1 MIEALT
7 HPQFNPIAFSIGP
20 LSIRWYGLMYLLA
33 FLSFFLLGRKQIS
46 QSIQRNN
53 INKKNLD
60 DLMIY
65 GMLGV
70 ILGGRLGYIV
80 FYQLDYFIN
89 NPIDILA
96 VWKGGM
102 SFHGGLIGVIVA
114 LFIYCFLNK
123 SIKIKSIQNEKFF
136 TRFLVITD
144 FVAPLVPLGL
154 FFGRIGNFIN
164 GELYGRVIESNAVYW
179 AMIFPQ
185 SGTLDP
191 RHPSQIYQALSEGLI
206 LFFLLFLLSQKKRQ
220 LGFLSSMFLIGYGIS
235 RYLIEYFREP
245 DVFLGYVFFDFT
257 MGQILSLPM
266 ILFGSVMLLFS
277 WYKNKI

>member
-1 MIEALT
+1 MIEPLV

-20 LSIRWYGLMYLLA
+20 LSVRWYGLMYLLA
-33 FLSFFLLGRKQIS
+33 FISFFILGNKQIS
-46 QSIQRNN
+46 QSIQTNS

-70 ILGGRLGYIV
+70 IFGGRVGYII
-80 FYQLDYFIN
+80 FYQLDYFFN
-89 NPIDILA
+89 NPSDIFA

-102 SFHGGLIGVIVA
+102 SFHGGLVGVIVS
-114 LFIYCFLNK
+114 LFIYSVLNK
-123 SIKIKSIQNEKFF
+123 NIRKNKKKNETVFI
-136 TRFLVITD
+136 RFLIVAD

-164 GELYGRVIESNAVYW
+164 GELYGRVADFSIVYW
-179 AMIFPQ
+179 SMIFPQ

-206 LFFLLFLLSQKKRQ
+206 LFFVLFLFSRKKRK
-220 LGFLSSMFLIGYGIS
+220 LGFLSSIFLIGYGAS
-235 RYLIEYFREP
+235 RYITEYFREP
-245 DVFLGYVFFDFT
+245 DSFLGHIIFDLT
-257 MGQILSLPM
+257 MGQVLSLPM
-266 ILFGSVMLLFS
+266 IFLGFILLLGSRSKKF
-277 WYKNKI
+277 